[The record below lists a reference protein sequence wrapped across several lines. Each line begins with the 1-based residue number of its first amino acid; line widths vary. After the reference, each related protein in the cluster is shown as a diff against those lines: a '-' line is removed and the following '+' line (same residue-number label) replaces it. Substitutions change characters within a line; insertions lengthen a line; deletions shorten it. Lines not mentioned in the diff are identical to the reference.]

1 MLKLDDLIK
10 SGSARPKSGVRGF
23 VVAVID
29 KLEKAGKLNQIN
41 GKSVGTWVTF
51 FRRVGD
57 ATGMRINTAGLRVN
71 LLEWRL
77 FKGTKESLY
86 VDSEYYARNK
96 EKYINQFKE
105 MRPDVAERIE
115 QLK

>member
-10 SGSARPKSGVRGF
+10 SGTARPKSGVRGF

-29 KLEKAGKLNQIN
+29 KLEKEKKLDQIN
-41 GKSVGTWVTF
+41 GASVGTWVTF

-77 FKGTKESLY
+77 FKGTKESLS
-86 VDSEYYARNK
+86 VDAEYYKQNK
-96 EKYINQFKE
+96 EKYLNQLRE
-105 MRPDVAERIE
+105 LRPDVAKKID